1 MYRYDL
7 RGRKMKIGIIGRGTV
22 GSAVYEGLE
31 YLGHTMSFF
40 DPKYEG
46 STLSDVLDTEVVFIS
61 VPTDQVANGDCDVS
75 IVDNVVN
82 ELAVNNYKGLVS
94 IKSTV
99 IPGTTDR
106 LQRQYPT
113 LRMSMVPE
121 FLRAKHALSDFVDNH
136 DLLVVGTYNREDAD
150 ILVELHGSFP
160 AHTARVTPTEAEV
173 IKYFNNV
180 HHAMSVTFANIAY
193 DVCGKLG
200 ANYINVYKAI
210 TKRECFNPAYLM
222 ANKNMRGYGGHCLP
236 KDTSAWNN
244 LIKNLGLPYNMI
256 QSVID
261 DNEKVSLQ

>member
-1 MYRYDL
+1 
-7 RGRKMKIGIIGRGTV
+7 MKIGIVGRGTV
-22 GSAVYEGLE
+22 GSAVFEGLE
-31 YLGHTMSFF
+31 YLGHQMTFF

-46 STLSDVLDTEVVFIS
+46 STIADVLDTDVVFIS
-61 VPTDQVANGDCDVS
+61 VPTDMAANGDCDTS
-75 IVDNVVN
+75 IVDRVVA
-82 ELAVNNYKGLVS
+82 ELASVNYKGLVS

-106 LQRQYPT
+106 LQKQYPG

-121 FLRAKHALSDFVDNH
+121 FLRAKSALADFVYNH
-136 DLLVVGTYNREDAD
+136 DLLVVGCYNKEDAD
-150 ILVELHGSFP
+150 IIVDLHGSFP
-160 AHTARVTPTEAEV
+160 QHVARVTPTEAEI

-193 DVCGKLG
+193 DVCDKMG
-200 ANYINVYKAI
+200 ANYMSVYKAI

-244 LIKNLGLPYNMI
+244 LIKNLGLPYTMI
-256 QSVID
+256 DSVIT
-261 DNEKVSLQ
+261 DNEKVQSQ

>member
-1 MYRYDL
+1 
-7 RGRKMKIGIIGRGTV
+7 MKIGIIGKGTV

-31 YLGHTMSFF
+31 YLGHDMSFF

-46 STLSDVLDTEVVFIS
+46 SKLQDALDTDVVFIS
-61 VPTDQVANGDCDVS
+61 VPTDQSANGDCDTT
-75 IVDNVVN
+75 IVDRVVA
-82 ELAVNNYKGLVS
+82 ELAQARYKGLVS

-106 LQRQYPT
+106 LQKQYPG

-121 FLRAKHALSDFVDNH
+121 FLRAKSALADFVYNH
-136 DLLVVGTYNREDAD
+136 DLLVVGTYNKEDAE
-150 ILVELHGSFP
+150 IIVELHGSFP
-160 AHTARVTPTEAEV
+160 QHISRVSPTEAEI

-193 DVCGKLG
+193 DVCGKMG
-200 ANYINVYKAI
+200 ANYMNVYKAI

-222 ANKNMRGYGGHCLP
+222 ANPKMRGYGGHCLP

-261 DNEKVSLQ
+261 DNEKVQQQ

>member
-1 MYRYDL
+1 
-7 RGRKMKIGIIGRGTV
+7 MKIGLLGRGTV
-22 GSAVYEGLE
+22 GKAVYEGLE
-31 YLGHTMSFF
+31 YLGHEMSFF
-40 DPKYEG
+40 DPAYEG
-46 STLSDVLDTEVVFIS
+46 SQIEDVLGTDCVFIC
-61 VPTDQVANGDCDVS
+61 VPTDQAANGDCDTS
-75 IVDNVVN
+75 IVDRVVA
-82 ELAVNNYKGLVS
+82 ELANHNYTGLIS

-106 LQRQYPT
+106 LQKQYPG

-121 FLRAKHALSDFVDNH
+121 FLRAKSALADFVYNH
-136 DLLVVGTYNREDAD
+136 DLLVVGCYNKEDAD
-150 ILVELHGSFP
+150 IIVDLHGSFP
-160 AHTARVTPTEAEV
+160 QHVAKVTPTEAEV

-193 DVCGKLG
+193 DVCDKLG
-200 ANYINVYKAI
+200 ANYMNVYKAI
-210 TKRECFNPAYLM
+210 VKRECFNPAYLM

-261 DNEKVSLQ
+261 DNKKVKSQ

>member
-1 MYRYDL
+1 
-7 RGRKMKIGIIGRGTV
+7 MKIGIIGRGTV

-31 YLGHTMSFF
+31 YLGHTMTFF

-46 STLSDVLDTEVVFIS
+46 SRLEHVLDTDAVFVS
-61 VPTDQVANGDCDVS
+61 VPTNMTDNGDCDTS
-75 IVDNVVN
+75 IVDCVVDQLN
-82 ELAVNNYKGLVS
+82 GLNYKGLVS

-106 LQRQYPT
+106 LQNQYPA

-136 DLLVVGTYNREDAD
+136 DLLVAGTYTREDAD
-150 ILVELHGSFP
+150 LVVELHGSFP
-160 AHTARVTPTEAEV
+160 AAVARVTPTEAEV

-180 HHAMSVTFANIAY
+180 HHAMSVTFANITY
-193 DVCGKLG
+193 DVCEKLG

-244 LIKNLGLPYNMI
+244 LIQNLGLPYTMI

-261 DNEKVSLQ
+261 DNEKVKK